1 LAWLAV
7 LVAGLLEVGWA
18 TSMKLS
24 NGFSR
29 PGPTVA
35 TFVLMLISFGLLSF
49 AMRSLPLG
57 TAYTVWTGIGAVGS
71 VLVGILFM
79 KESSDP
85 VRLICLGLIVAG
97 IIGLRLTSPE

>member
-1 LAWLAV
+1 MAWTAL

-24 NGFSR
+24 NGFTR
-29 PGPTVA
+29 LGPTVA
-35 TFVLMLISFGLLSF
+35 TFVLMIISFGLLSF
-49 AMRSLPLG
+49 AMRFLPLG

-71 VLVGILFM
+71 ALVGILIM

-85 VRLICLGLIVAG
+85 VRLICLGLILAG
-97 IIGLRLTSPE
+97 IIGLRLTSTE

>member
-1 LAWLAV
+1 MAL

-24 NGFSR
+24 NGFTR
-29 PGPTVA
+29 LGPTVA
-35 TFVLMLISFGLLSF
+35 TFVLMIISFGLLSF
-49 AMRSLPLG
+49 AMRFLPLG

-71 VLVGILFM
+71 ALVGILIM

-85 VRLICLGLIVAG
+85 VRLICLGLILAG
-97 IIGLRLTSPE
+97 IIGLRLTSTE